1 MKEVTKMKENEY
13 VLKIKDLNFDVSFI
27 DTEDD
32 DNIQVYL
39 ESMSENVFWDFIDL
53 FDFNSIEVNNFQF
66 TRWNIAGVMSN
77 ELNNFKISY
86 VETERRSSFFIDEK
100 DIEKVKSVEA
110 KLYKVTYTQVTD
122 LNLK

>member
-1 MKEVTKMKENEY
+1 MKEVTKMMKNEY
-13 VLKIKDLNFDVSFI
+13 VLKIKDLNLDVSFI